1 MKVNELF
8 KTGVMEMEVKDLLVE
23 INEYLDEIA
32 PEGKTSKNFN
42 GGYVQQMKNSCQ
54 LVAYFGTAKD
64 GKNRD
69 SVKITVPDNEV
80 DDVYMM
86 LKAKIHEMNSG
97 NTKKETVSFAQ
108 RRLAKQKTKKEDEDE
123 NRDW

>member
-1 MKVNELF
+1 M
-8 KTGVMEMEVKDLLVE
+8 
-23 INEYLDEIA
+23 
-32 PEGKTSKNFN
+32 
-42 GGYVQQMKNSCQ
+42 
-54 LVAYFGTAKD
+54 VAYFGTKAD

-86 LKAKIHEMNSG
+86 LKAKIHEMNNG
-97 NTKKETVSFAQ
+97 NTKKETVSFTQ
-108 RRLAKQKTKKEDEDE
+108 RRLAKRKTKKEDEDE

>member
-8 KTGVMEMEVKDLLVE
+8 STEIMEMEVKDLLVE

-32 PEGKTSKNFN
+32 PEGKTSENFN

-54 LVAYFGTAKD
+54 LVAYFGTKAD

-69 SVKITVPDNEV
+69 SVLITIPDNEI

-86 LKAKIHEMNSG
+86 LKAKVHEMNSG
-97 NTKKETVSFAQ
+97 GTKKERVSFAS
-108 RRLAKQKTKKEDEDE
+108 RRLARKKTKEEDE